1 MYTSQEWNKLLT
13 TTFAQYTD
21 QKKISVNALRSAFV
35 THAKECDTPGN
46 VMESLARVMRH
57 SVRYQQNVYD
67 RRTANERMKSGLEY
81 AKKSLFRISDDDDDD
96 NEAIR
101 ASPAKKKRTAEEE
114 ACVVVPGELVAVE
127 TNNGGGGPPTLAKVI
142 QADSQ
147 MTLLQRM
154 RRVEEGLYKPELGT
168 KARWRQPTSDLIV
181 GLDFRFDEEKRLYE
195 LLTDITDI

>member
-46 VMESLARVMRH
+46 VIESLARVMRRH

-147 MTLLQRM
+147 MTLLQRHD
-154 RRVEEGLYKPELGT
+154 RARSKEILQLEGK
-168 KARWRQPTSDLIV
+168 W
-181 GLDFRFDEEKRLYE
+181 LDW
-195 LLTDITDI
+195 